1 MSIFGYVVAC
11 SVGMCGGNGGMC
23 CCGSNMRVA
32 RVVLMGMSLYRGA
45 HGGLLDLLVSCK
57 CRGERMTKHFAARLL
72 KTSRN

>member
-11 SVGMCGGNGGMC
+11 SVGMCGGKGGMC

-45 HGGLLDLLVSCK
+45 HGGLLDLLVSC
-57 CRGERMTKHFAARLL
+57 
-72 KTSRN
+72 